1 VKNLSPGEKLQSYRV
16 LGALGRGGMGVVYKA
31 LDERSGGEVALKL
44 IVDLP
49 PGPDRDVFLR
59 RFDRE
64 ARIAAAVVHPNVG
77 KVLASGETQ
86 GTRFLVLELLGGGSL
101 ADRVR
106 KSGRVPWRE
115 AAAIGAGIARGLEA
129 VHAAGLVHRDVKP
142 ENVLFD
148 AQGTPK
154 IVDFGLAR
162 STGPSATSVVLTRTG
177 EVIGTPAFMAPEQ
190 AEGGRDVD
198 ARADIYA
205 IGATI
210 HSIVSG
216 EAPFAGSDF
225 LSIVKHVLFDPPAS
239 LRRLVP
245 DVPERLDLYVQRL
258 MAKERERRPATAG
271 EVAHELDAI
280 AASGQASGR
289 SGTVVAAAI
298 VALVVLLACAVAI
311 GVALRKSPGGQT
323 PVATPSPTPVATP
336 SSTTPASAPEPPS
349 PAKPELACLGEVG
362 AAMDV
367 SLRHGHQV
375 YAPAWLDKDRV
386 VSVGCDAC
394 ARVWDLRQTPPT
406 SIDLPVDHFLHSVAV
421 SPDGKWIVAGSQ
433 RGEVYAWD
441 ALHLQDLG
449 RPRFQ
454 RKVSEREI
462 SAIVFTAPDRVAV
475 AGPDGKLRFFALA
488 NGAFEPGDTIERAGG
503 KAIACLSVAEN
514 GTILLSG
521 AGASLELLGPGEKKT
536 TPIACFGGR
545 GKATFTRSCVI
556 SKDGKSI
563 FAGRN
568 DGRLELAHDGIR
580 ETHVSKDT
588 YESESAFE
596 SQPDLAEVRG
606 ISLSPDGE
614 RLLAVSTNRFLGLW
628 DTAQGTKIGQLV
640 PDAHDDM
647 CVAVAYSPDGQR
659 AATCSYDNSVRIWSV
674 SGDKIERAIQ
684 PSSPRGRIVSLA
696 YDGKSTVVVAS
707 YARGTPLRRL
717 DLDKN
722 ASAPDVTKELDEPVR
737 TMQLQV
743 APGKPPML
751 FLGWG
756 ASLVQR
762 NMETR
767 EFLEHFGPPDVES
780 GVESIAISPFDGTL
794 AFGCQEGHVHFWSL
808 GAKPQQIGKPLLLEP
823 ATAVT
828 ALCWIGQDRLL
839 ASTTHRGDADG
850 TAIRFVSHRQV
861 AETFPKLGAQSL
873 DLQPGPQSVVAAAQR
888 DGRIGFWSISKKGP
902 LKNESFYREDR
913 RDSIPNAACFVD
925 EHTIAAVY
933 DDGTVTV
940 WSAETHKVV
949 GQMRLDRCDTPTAI
963 QRIDDRSFL
972 VGTGRGLV
980 LRYEWRGK
988 AR

>member
-1 VKNLSPGEKLQSYRV
+1 VR
-16 LGALGRGGMGVVYKA
+16 RKA
-31 LDERSGGEVALKL
+31 
-44 IVDLP
+44 
-49 PGPDRDVFLR
+49 
-59 RFDRE
+59 
-64 ARIAAAVVHPNVG
+64 
-77 KVLASGETQ
+77 
-86 GTRFLVLELLGGGSL
+86 
-101 ADRVR
+101 
-106 KSGRVPWRE
+106 
-115 AAAIGAGIARGLEA
+115 
-129 VHAAGLVHRDVKP
+129 
-142 ENVLFD
+142 
-148 AQGTPK
+148 
-154 IVDFGLAR
+154 
-162 STGPSATSVVLTRTG
+162 
-177 EVIGTPAFMAPEQ
+177 
-190 AEGGRDVD
+190 
-198 ARADIYA
+198 
-205 IGATI
+205 
-210 HSIVSG
+210 
-216 EAPFAGSDF
+216 
-225 LSIVKHVLFDPPAS
+225 
-239 LRRLVP
+239 
-245 DVPERLDLYVQRL
+245 
-258 MAKERERRPATAG
+258 
-271 EVAHELDAI
+271 
-280 AASGQASGR
+280 
-289 SGTVVAAAI
+289 
-298 VALVVLLACAVAI
+298 
-311 GVALRKSPGGQT
+311 PGGQI

-349 PAKPELACLGEVG
+349 SAKPQLACLGEVG
-362 AAMDV
+362 AMDV

-375 YAPAWLDKDRV
+375 FALAWLDKDRV

-421 SPDGKWIVAGSQ
+421 GPDGKWIVAGSQ
-433 RGEVYAWD
+433 RGELYAWD

-449 RPRFQ
+449 RPPIQ
-454 RKVSEREI
+454 KNVSEREI

-475 AGPDGKLRFFALA
+475 GGRDGKLRLFALA
-488 NGAFEPGDTIERAGG
+488 NGAFEPGDTIERASS
-503 KAIACLSVAEN
+503 KAIVCLSVAED
-514 GTILLSG
+514 GTLLLSG
-521 AGASLELLGPGEKKT
+521 EGAILELLGPGEKKT
-536 TPIACFGGR
+536 TPIACVGGR

-556 SKDGKSI
+556 SKDGQSI
-563 FAGRN
+563 FAGRD
-568 DGRLELAHDGIR
+568 DGRIELARGGIR
-580 ETHVSKDT
+580 ETHASKDT

-596 SQPDLAEVRG
+596 SHSDSAELRG
-606 ISLSPDGE
+606 ISLSPDGK

-628 DTAQGTKIGQLV
+628 DTAEGTKIGQPV

-647 CVAVAYSPDGQR
+647 GVAVAFSPDGQR
-659 AATCSYDNSVRIWSV
+659 AATCGYDNSVRIWSV
-674 SGDKIERAIQ
+674 SGDTIERAIQ

-707 YARGTPLRRL
+707 YARGSPLRLL

-743 APGKPPML
+743 SPGKPPML

-762 NMETR
+762 NMKTR

-808 GAKPQQIGKPLLLEP
+808 GAKPQQTSRPVLLEA

-839 ASTTHRGDADG
+839 ASTTRRGEADG
-850 TAIRFVSHRQV
+850 TALHFLAHRSV
-861 AETFPKLGAQSL
+861 VEPFPKLGAQSL

-913 RDSIPNAACFVD
+913 RDTIPNAACFVD
-925 EHTIAAVY
+925 EHTVAAVY
-933 DDGTVTV
+933 DDGAVTV

-949 GQMRLDRCDTPTAI
+949 DRTQLDRSDVPTAI

-972 VGTGRGLV
+972 VGTGRGRV

-988 AR
+988 VR